1 VSPWIAAIVGVLAG
15 LAISVALTLVVAE
28 IVLPM
33 IGAGDHMSRGIMA
46 TIVLVFSAPAF
57 ALLGGFL
64 GYKRS
69 LRRRGVG

>member
-1 VSPWIAAIVGVLAG
+1 MSPWLGAIVGVLAG
-15 LAISVALTLVVAE
+15 LVVSIVFMLVVAE
-28 IVLPM
+28 VVLPL

-69 LRRRGVG
+69 VRQRGVG